1 LLLAGIYSGGKDST
15 YALMKAMESG
25 HTVACLVNVR
35 SRNPWSY
42 MFHTVNVEW
51 VRLQAEAMGLP
62 LLTKES
68 PGEKE
73 RELDDLESL
82 LALAKRRF
90 GIEGVVS
97 GAIASLYQKSR
108 IDRICRGLELASI
121 APLWGVDPHQLLH
134 SYLERG
140 IVAIITQVS
149 SLGIS
154 EKWLGR
160 ILDHQA
166 LLELEEL
173 SRRYRL
179 HPCGEGGEYET
190 FVLWAPIFKKRLVI
204 ERARKVWGG
213 DWGAYI
219 IEAARLE

>member
-1 LLLAGIYSGGKDST
+1 LKLAGIYSGGKDST
-15 YALMKAMESG
+15 YALLKAMESG
-25 HTVACLVNVR
+25 HTVTCLVNVI

-51 VRLQAEAMGLP
+51 VQLQAEAMNLP
-62 LLTKES
+62 LLSRET

-73 RELDDLESL
+73 SELADLKSL
-82 LALAKRRF
+82 IAQAKDQF
-90 GIEGVVS
+90 GIQGVVS
-97 GAIASLYQKSR
+97 GAIASMYQKSR
-108 IDRICRGLELASI
+108 IDTICHSLELSSI
-121 APLWGVDPHQLLH
+121 TPLWGLDPHQLLH
-134 SYLERG
+134 SYLQKE
-140 IVAIITQVS
+140 IIAIITQVS
-149 SLGIS
+149 SLGLS

-160 ILDHQA
+160 TLDHQA
-166 LLELEEL
+166 MLELEEL
-173 SRRYRL
+173 SRRYQL

-219 IEAARLE
+219 IEAAKLE